1 MQDTAGFNQQYPPS
15 LSTMLKL
22 AGYSFG
28 VQEDQILPLSH
39 HAESY
44 PPEHQTEVSQITTTF
59 AKYQTHDATTDIP
72 RRHSPHAAD
81 SITLAEYRSAEGYA
95 MNPEHLLKH
104 FDLIAEAPD
113 AIPRLRRFILDLAVR
128 GKLVEQDSE
137 DGSVV
142 EQLKIYE
149 RKREEIDFIPL
160 FSEDDTLAF
169 KIPSTWEWAYLG
181 RIAFVEMG
189 QSPPSEYY
197 NQSGEGMPFY
207 QGKADFGLRNPT
219 PRFWCRQPTKIA
231 KRNDILISIR
241 APVGPTNVVSE
252 DSCIGRGLAAIRP
265 YPVINLELLLYWLKG
280 FEKQIATMG
289 FGTTFIAINKKQL
302 LSFPLPIPPLAEQH
316 RIVAKVDEL
325 MALCDELAAAKTKR
339 ERRRDRLVA
348 ATLHG
353 INNGEACP
361 EPGAHSS
368 FNESARFYFNHFP
381 RLTTRPEHIQQLRQ
395 TILNLAVRG
404 KLVPQ
409 DPNDEPVSRLITDVQ
424 NKMEHLIIDLLPS
437 VDETS
442 APFTLPPGWAW
453 ERFSSLGIFGRG
465 RSKHRPRNDPSL
477 FEGGTHRFIQTG
489 DVARSNGVIAS
500 FTSRYNEAGLE
511 QSKKWPK
518 GTLCIT
524 IAANI
529 ADSGIL
535 EFDAC
540 FPDSVVGFIPASPFP
555 NARYFEYFIRTVKSR
570 LLDFA
575 PATAQKNINLGIL
588 NELLIPLPPL
598 AELKRI
604 VEKVDKLMSI
614 CDELVAGLEAKSK
627 TQGQFLEATL
637 LEALH

>member
-1 MQDTAGFNQQYPPS
+1 MT
-15 LSTMLKL
+15 
-22 AGYSFG
+22 
-28 VQEDQILPLSH
+28 
-39 HAESY
+39 
-44 PPEHQTEVSQITTTF
+44 
-59 AKYQTHDATTDIP
+59 
-72 RRHSPHAAD
+72 
-81 SITLAEYRSAEGYA
+81 
-95 MNPEHLLKH
+95 PEHLLKH
-104 FDLIAEAPD
+104 FDRIATAPD

-128 GKLVEQDSE
+128 GRLVEQNSE
-137 DGSVV
+137 DESAV
-142 EQLKIYE
+142 EQLKNY
-149 RKREEIDFIPL
+149 KKDKGEIDFISL
-160 FSEDDTLAF
+160 FSKDDTPPF
-169 KIPSTWEWAYLG
+169 KISSTWVWARLG
-181 RIAFVEMG
+181 RIASVEMG
-189 QSPPSEYY
+189 QSPPSEHY

-207 QGKADFGLRNPT
+207 QGKADFGHRNPT
-219 PRFWCRQPTKIA
+219 PRFWCSQPTKIA
-231 KRNDILISIR
+231 KQNDILISIR
-241 APVGPTNVVSE
+241 APVGPTNVTSE
-252 DSCIGRGLAAIRP
+252 DCCIGRGLAAIRP
-265 YPVINLELLLYWLKG
+265 YTVINLELLLYWLKG
-280 FEKQIATMG
+280 FEKKIADMG

-302 LSFPLPIPPLAEQH
+302 VSFPLPLPPLAEQH

-325 MALCDELAAAKTKR
+325 MALCDELEAAQTKR
-339 ERRRDRLVA
+339 EKRRDRLVA

-353 INNGEACP
+353 INNGETSQ
-361 EPGAHSS
+361 EPGPHPS
-368 FNESARFYFNHFP
+368 FEESARFYFNHLP
-381 RLTTRPEHIQQLRQ
+381 RLTTHPEHIQQLRQ

-424 NKMEHLIIDLLPS
+424 NKMEHQIIDLLPS